1 MIDVLPPFKGVMAP
15 KTGKARR
22 DVDVDNKPHG

>member
-1 MIDVLPPFKGVMAP
+1 MIAALPPFKGVMRQ

-22 DVDVDNKPHG
+22 DVDVDTHPHG